1 MPHVRRSPTS
11 LPIQKKTRLSQH
23 VQFEPIIQFRF
34 RILMACCHVADISMF
49 QILMARCHVADI
61 SMFQILMAHCHV
73 AEFPCSCSWAALLAV
88 GSWKI
93 YFRLRFLVTRCY
105 DGDFQCCWSRMA
117 RLAIIASRRRSG
129 WHVVMHAV
137 DVRSA
142 AGLSAKDSC
151 RRRAS
156 WRKRVRQWSVV
167 YGQWY
172 QKSNYQKKQWRRLLE
187 RLWPRKKKRKFL
199 PS

>member
-1 MPHVRRSPTS
+1 MLLIFPCSRSWWHIAM
-11 LPIQKKTRLSQH
+11 LLR
-23 VQFEPIIQFRF
+23 
-34 RILMACCHVADISMF
+34 
-49 QILMARCHVADI
+49 
-61 SMFQILMAHCHV
+61 
-73 AEFPCSCSWAALLAV
+73 FPCSCSWTALLAV

-105 DGDFQCCWSRMA
+105 NRGFQCCWSWMA
-117 RLAIIASRRRSG
+117 RLAIITSRRRSG

-142 AGLSAKDSC
+142 AVLSAKDSC
-151 RRRAS
+151 QRRAS

-172 QKSNYQKKQWRRLLE
+172 QKSINSEGAMEASVGASVTKKE
-187 RLWPRKKKRKFL
+187 EKKIL
-199 PS
+199 PSLIYFVSDMRIRQLNFSSRRYSHLE

>member
-1 MPHVRRSPTS
+1 MPHVTRSPMS
-11 LPIQKKTRLSQH
+11 LPIQKKTRLSQN

-49 QILMARCHVADI
+49 QILMA
-61 SMFQILMAHCHV
+61 HCHV
-73 AEFPCSCSWAALLAV
+73 AEFPRSCSWTALLAV
-88 GSWKI
+88 GSWKV

-129 WHVVMHAV
+129 WHVVMYAV

-151 RRRAS
+151 QRRAS

-167 YGQWY
+167 YGQCY
-172 QKSNYQKKQWRRLLE
+172 QKSNYQKKQRRGVCWSVYDQE
-187 RLWPRKKKRKFL
+187 RRQRRFL

>member
-1 MPHVRRSPTS
+1 MPHVTS
-11 LPIQKKTRLSQH
+11 NPKENQIIITCPIPADNPIPVPDPDGTLPCCC
-23 VQFEPIIQFRF
+23 QFPVPDSERHYWP
-34 RILMACCHVADISMF
+34 L
-49 QILMARCHVADI
+49 
-61 SMFQILMAHCHV
+61 V
-73 AEFPCSCSWAALLAV
+73 AEN
-88 GSWKI
+88 

-105 DGDFQCCWSRMA
+105 DGDFQYCWSWMA

-142 AGLSAKDSC
+142 AVLSAKDSC
-151 RRRAS
+151 QRRAS
-156 WRKRVRQWSVV
+156 WRKRVRQWSVA

-172 QKSNYQKKQWRRLLE
+172 QRSNYQKKQRRGVCWSVCDQE
-187 RLWPRKKKRKFL
+187 RRKRRFL